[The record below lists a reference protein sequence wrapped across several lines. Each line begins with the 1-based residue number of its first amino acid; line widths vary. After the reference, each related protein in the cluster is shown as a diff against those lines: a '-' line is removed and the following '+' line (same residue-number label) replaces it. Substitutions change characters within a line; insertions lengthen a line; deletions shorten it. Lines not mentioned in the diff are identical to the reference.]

1 MENERAIVKSE
12 GPVLSPALQQLAE
25 QISRSTII
33 PKEFAGS
40 PSNCLI
46 ALEMAHRIGAG
57 ILQVMQSLYIVHGK
71 PSWSGQFI
79 IACVNSTKRFSTLR
93 FHFNE
98 DKSECYAFAKDSD
111 GNELKGPSVSI
122 DMAKKEGW
130 WARNP
135 KWQNMTELMM
145 TYRAGTFFGRV
156 YAPDVLMGMKEDY
169 EVIEAE
175 AVTIKDAKVPPSQT
189 TKDII
194 ADAAGTKN
202 DEKLSEALEKPEPPK
217 PEPEKPKKKETS
229 SAKAASNS
237 PSTPKQRLKV
247 KAPLTEELHQAA
259 KPAPEKVGPNRKALG
274 ERLAIGNFSEETFLN
289 LANHNE
295 WLGKGKQWQSMGDV
309 PDGMFEV
316 FLQPDE
322 WTVVQAQLE
331 KFK

>member
-1 MENERAIVKSE
+1 MNHERAIVKSE

-79 IACVNSTKRFSTLR
+79 IAAVNATKRFSTLR

-98 DKSECYAFAKDSD
+98 GKSECYAFAKDLD
-111 GNELKGPSVSI
+111 GNELKGPAVTI
-122 DMAKKEGW
+122 AMAKAEGW

-156 YAPDVLMGMKEDY
+156 YAPDVLMGMREQY
-169 EVIEAE
+169 EVLEAE
-175 AVTIKDAKVPPSQT
+175 AVTIKDAKVPSQT

-194 ADAAGTKN
+194 ADVAGPNEET
-202 DEKLSEALEKPEPPK
+202 EPPK

-229 SAKAASNS
+229 SDSTATSG
-237 PSTPKQRLKV
+237 PSTQKRRLKV
-247 KAPLTEELHQAA
+247 KAPLTDELATAA
-259 KPAPEKVGPNRKALG
+259 KPAAPSKVGPNRKSLA
-274 ERLAIGNFSEETFLN
+274 ERLAVGNFTEEHFLN

-295 WLGKGKQWQSMGDV
+295 WLGKGKQWQSMDDV

-316 FLQPDE
+316 FLSPEE
-322 WTVVQAQLE
+322 WPIVEEQLE

>member
-1 MENERAIVKSE
+1 
-12 GPVLSPALQQLAE
+12 VLSPALQELAA

-79 IACVNSTKRFSTLR
+79 IAAVNATKRFSTLR

-98 DKSECYAFAKDSD
+98 DKSECFAFAKDHD
-111 GNELKGPSVSI
+111 GNELKGPAVTI
-122 DMAKKEGW
+122 AMAKAEGW
-130 WARNP
+130 WQRNE
-135 KWQNMTELMM
+135 KWRNMTELMM

-156 YAPDVLMGMKEDY
+156 YAPDVLMGMREQY

-175 AVTIKDAKVPPSQT
+175 AVQIRDAKVPQT
-189 TKDII
+189 TKDIL
-194 ADAAGTKN
+194 ADVAGPTNEEPPKA
-202 DEKLSEALEKPEPPK
+202 EPPKPEPPKPEPPK
-217 PEPEKPKKKETS
+217 PEPEKLKKKETS
-229 SAKAASNS
+229 SAKATSSS

-247 KAPLTEELHQAA
+247 KAPLTEQLSKAA
-259 KPAPEKVGPNRKALG
+259 STRTVEERLVKPAAGPNRKALG
-274 ERLAIGNFSEETFLN
+274 ERLAVGNYTEEHFLN

-295 WLGKGKQWQSMGDV
+295 WLGKGKQWQSMDDV

-316 FLQPDE
+316 FLSPEE
-322 WTVVQAQLE
+322 WPVVQEQLE